1 MKVIYLSWAPF
12 NRRAE
17 SFSSKIGAE
26 NVYIHF
32 FGYRNMLLAPLKYPM
47 MGLKTLWVLF
57 GKKPDVVIGMSPP
70 LFTIS
75 FIYIYCLLARKTFVI
90 DAHTGSLISKPW
102 TYFKRLHQFLSRKAI
117 TTIVTN
123 DYLKELVESWGGQ
136 AIILIPPI
144 QYPEIAEKRLQ
155 KDKNLLVVNSYAW
168 DEPIEQ
174 TLEAARQFPDV
185 GFYVTGAI
193 HKKSDSLVEK
203 YKDVANFT
211 DFIPFQ
217 DYLSLLKNV
226 DGVLCLT
233 TRDHTLQSGGVEA
246 VYMGKPFLTSNFE
259 VLQQLFPKGT
269 VYVDPNSST
278 DIARGI
284 RELLQNQDK
293 LGQEMK
299 EAAEMDAQKWESGSQ
314 ELLQLMNQR
323 G

>member
-17 SFSSKIGAE
+17 SFSSKIDAE

-32 FGYRNMLLAPLKYPM
+32 FGYRNMLLSPFKYPM
-47 MGLKTLWVLF
+47 MGLKTLWILF
-57 GKKPDVVIGMSPP
+57 CKKPDVVIGMSPP

-75 FIYIYCLLARKTFVI
+75 FIYIYCLLARKAFVI

-102 TYFKRLHQFLSRKAI
+102 TYFKRMHQFLCRKAL
-117 TTIVTN
+117 TTVVTN
-123 DYLKELVESWGGQ
+123 DYLKELVESWGGH

-144 QYPEIAEKRLQ
+144 HYPQIPEKKLQ
-155 KDKNLLVVNSYAW
+155 KNRNLLVVNSYAW

-193 HKKSDSLVEK
+193 HKKSYGLIEK

-217 DYLSLLKNV
+217 SYLSLLKNV

-246 VYMGKPFLTSNFE
+246 VYMGKPFLTSNFQ
-259 VLQQLFPKGT
+259 VLKQLFPKGT
-269 VYVDPNSST
+269 VYVDPNSSD

-284 RELLQNQDK
+284 LELLMNKDELTK
-293 LGQEMK
+293 EMK
-299 EAAEMDAQKWESGSQ
+299 EAAEIDTRKWDSGCQ
-314 ELLQLMNQR
+314 ELLQLMTQK